1 MYLWKCWRDTRVVLA
16 ASLLCIGALF
26 VFVLRHNLVLDRG
39 PFEFLPNIFPVL
51 LIVQAFPLSF
61 VAWLLGFFGVGRDLG
76 ERSGSYLFTRPRSRA
91 YFVWCDWGVG
101 MAVLLPIVAFLAL
114 LFGALLHRIIVA
126 LGDPLHGSVM
136 IAGSPVTLT
145 FIVWLNFVAAFLLA
159 GLVFSL
165 TYFSTVLVKHAK
177 GHHLWRGRSCGL
189 HLSRASRAAL
199 LAGNTSADASAAGI
213 CSIASQCHRNFKPPG
228 SFSGHPCCDHPALSV
243 RDPVR
248 IAEDGYRSMNAALI

>member
-16 ASLLCIGALF
+16 ASLLCIAALF
-26 VFVLRHNLVLDRG
+26 VFILRHNLVLDRG

-91 YFVWCDWGVG
+91 YFVWCDWSVG

-114 LFGALLHRIIVA
+114 LFGALLRRIIVA

-177 GHHLWRGRSCGL
+177 GLIYGAGVLVGYIFLEQVVPHYWPGIHLPTLVLQAFIQSHRNVTGISN
-189 HLSRASRAAL
+189 HLGVSVAIRAAIIL
-199 LAGNTSADASAAGI
+199 LFPFATQFVLQKTDI
-213 CSIASQCHRNFKPPG
+213 DQ
-228 SFSGHPCCDHPALSV
+228 
-243 RDPVR
+243 
-248 IAEDGYRSMNAALI
+248 

>member
-26 VFVLRHNLVLDRG
+26 VFVMRQNLVLDRRTLRVPSKHISG
-39 PFEFLPNIFPVL
+39 L
-51 LIVQAFPLSF
+51 LLSVQAFPLSF

-114 LFGALLHRIIVA
+114 LFGALLHRILVA
-126 LGDPLHGSVM
+126 LGDPLHGSVV

-145 FIVWLNFVAAFLLA
+145 FIVWLNFVAAFLIA

-165 TYFSTVLVKHAK
+165 TYFSTVVMKHAK
-177 GHHLWRGRSCGL
+177 GIIYGAGVLVGYIFLEQVVPHYWPGIHLPTLMLQEFIQSHRNVTGISD
-189 HLSRASRAAL
+189 HLGISVAIRAAIIL
-199 LAGNTSADASAAGI
+199 LFPIATQFVLQKADI
-213 CSIASQCHRNFKPPG
+213 DQ
-228 SFSGHPCCDHPALSV
+228 
-243 RDPVR
+243 
-248 IAEDGYRSMNAALI
+248 

>member
-16 ASLLCIGALF
+16 ASLLCIAALF
-26 VFVLRHNLVLDRG
+26 VFGLRQNLVLDHG
-39 PFEFLPNIFPVL
+39 PFEYLPNIFPFL
-51 LIVQAFPLSF
+51 LSVQAFPLSF

-114 LFGALLHRIIVA
+114 VFGALLHRIIVA
-126 LGDPLHGSVM
+126 LGDPLHGSVV
-136 IAGSPVTLT
+136 ISGRPVTLAYL
-145 FIVWLNFVAAFLLA
+145 VWLNFVAAFLLA

-177 GHHLWRGRSCGL
+177 GLIYGAGVLVGYLFLEQVVPHYWPGIHLPTLVLQEFIHSHRNVTGISN
-189 HLSRASRAAL
+189 HLGVSVTIRAAIIL
-199 LAGNTSADASAAGI
+199 LFPLATQFVLQKMDI
-213 CSIASQCHRNFKPPG
+213 DQ
-228 SFSGHPCCDHPALSV
+228 
-243 RDPVR
+243 
-248 IAEDGYRSMNAALI
+248 

>member
-16 ASLLCIGALF
+16 ASMLCIAALF
-26 VFVLRHNLVLDRG
+26 VFVLRQNLVLDRG
-39 PFEFLPNIFPVL
+39 PFEYLPNIFPFL
-51 LIVQAFPLSF
+51 LSVQAFPLSF

-114 LFGALLHRIIVA
+114 LFGALLRRIIVA
-126 LGDPLHGSVM
+126 LGDPLHGSFM

-177 GHHLWRGRSCGL
+177 GLIYGAGVLVGYIFLEQVVPHYWPGIHLPTLVLQEFIQSHRNVTGISN
-189 HLSRASRAAL
+189 HLGVSVAIRAAIIL
-199 LAGNTSADASAAGI
+199 LFPFATQFVLQKTDI
-213 CSIASQCHRNFKPPG
+213 DQ
-228 SFSGHPCCDHPALSV
+228 
-243 RDPVR
+243 
-248 IAEDGYRSMNAALI
+248 